1 MGARAM
7 DTVRLYRAV
16 LKSATKFPSKNKMAI
31 VEEIKVEF
39 RQKREL
45 TDAKEIEKAG
55 SDGARRFRSPEC
67 ILEHGLEVESMAS
80 FFKRTAYGGLSDADE
95 GTGRL

>member
-45 TDAKEIEKAG
+45 TDAKEIEKAVAM
-55 SDGARRFRSPEC
+55 ARDDLDRLNAFSNMDSKSNQWQVSLKGP
-67 ILEHGLEVESMAS
+67 H
-80 FFKRTAYGGLSDADE
+80 
-95 GTGRL
+95 TGD